1 MVTRILS
8 ENEQDLRLAGEII
21 AAGGLVAFPTKTVYG
36 LGADALDPD
45 AVRKIYEAK
54 GRPSDNPTIV
64 HIADESALKQLTWR
78 VTPDMQRLARKYWPG
93 PLTMVVPRRETVPNV
108 TTGNLDT
115 VGVRMPDH
123 VTARAL
129 IQAAGCPI
137 AAPSANLSG
146 KPSPT
151 TVEHVIDDMDGRIDA
166 IIRSTPCTIGIESTV
181 IDMTGE
187 LPMILRPGFITRED
201 VARTLGKDI
210 LVDPTLNEKPEPGV
224 EFRPKAPGMKYKH
237 YAPEADMI
245 IFEGETEAVEAAMD
259 EERAE
264 RESLGQKVVVIRY
277 SQEDTETAA
286 HEFFAA
292 LREADKDKADIILAA
307 ALPQEGIGFSV
318 MNRMLKSAGYN
329 VRKV

>member
-21 AAGGLVAFPTKTVYG
+21 AAGGLVAFPTETVYG
-36 LGADALDPD
+36 LGANALDPD

-93 PLTMVVPRRETVPNV
+93 PLTMVVPRRDTVPNV

-201 VARTLGKDI
+201 VERTLGKDI

-245 IFEGETEAVEAAMD
+245 IFEGETEAVEVAMD

-292 LREADKDKADIILAA
+292 LRDADKDKADIILAA

-318 MNRMLKSAGYN
+318 MNR
-329 VRKV
+329 